1 MAACGARSESAA
13 VVFTTSVDVD
23 SASEDALIERL
34 LEGIRSHPCV
44 YDVKRMDYRD
54 TERKNNAWEAIR
66 KQCGLATVPEIME
79 EAARPFQP
87 RKKVNRA
94 DEEERVRA
102 KRTWEFLSAMEFYK
116 DCGRMRPTVSNVRAS
131 QEGATSQDSTAE
143 ELLNTMCGTAS
154 VSPLPS
160 EDSFDQEQA
169 GQADQYSVELVS
181 LQADRRTCVGTV
193 PSTVQKKRKKNDDF
207 DQQLLS
213 HLKEKMTE
221 NEAFGLSIGLRLD
234 RLAKQVA
241 AKCKARLMEE
251 TALRLEALAESLTG
265 TGTSMAV
272 GADALTKAL

>member
-13 VVFTTSVDVD
+13 VVFTTSVDDD

-66 KQCGLATVPEIME
+66 KQCGLATVDQCLKLWKRLRDRFNRE
-79 EAARPFQP
+79 
-87 RKKVNRA
+87 RKLIEQTKRSGSGYV
-94 DEEERVRA
+94 A

-169 GQADQYSVELVS
+169 GQADQYSVEPVS

-193 PSTVQKKRKKNDDF
+193 PSSVPKKRKKNDDF

-221 NEAFGLSIGLRLD
+221 NEAFGLSIGLTLD

-241 AKCKARLMEE
+241 AKCKARLMEVI
-251 TALRLEALAESLTG
+251 AEF
-265 TGTSMAV
+265 
-272 GADALTKAL
+272 DI